1 MPTTVTIIDI
11 NLETPPEE
19 IIRSH
24 VNTLTSKNESTIA
37 EIVNQRRELDEAKL
51 LKQAVTTKAKEAK
64 SEVLE
69 NAFKLLL
76 DSEYV
81 TLDQIADCTA
91 PIYARNTVI
100 MQLRRHIGAQ
110 HPTYQ
115 FEGSTNGGVKV
126 YKVIEIT
133 PAS

>member
-1 MPTTVTIIDI
+1 MPTNVVVIDV

-24 VNTLTSKNESTIA
+24 VDTLTSKNESTIA

-51 LKQAVTTKAKEAK
+51 RKQTLTNQAKEAK

-81 TLDQIADCTA
+81 TLDQIASCTA

-115 FEGSTNGGVKV
+115 FEGLTQGGVKV
-126 YKVIEIT
+126 YKVTEIT
-133 PAS
+133 PTS

>member
-1 MPTTVTIIDI
+1 MATNVVVIDI

-24 VNTLTSKNESTIA
+24 VDTLTLKNESTIA

-51 LKQAVTTKAKEAK
+51 QKRAVSDQAKEAK

-69 NAFKLLL
+69 AAFNMLL
-76 DSEYV
+76 DTEYV
-81 TLDQIADCTA
+81 TLDQIAECTA

-100 MQLRRHIGAQ
+100 MQLRRHIGAK

-115 FEGSTNGGVKV
+115 FEGSTQNGAKV
-126 YKVIEIT
+126 YKVTEIT